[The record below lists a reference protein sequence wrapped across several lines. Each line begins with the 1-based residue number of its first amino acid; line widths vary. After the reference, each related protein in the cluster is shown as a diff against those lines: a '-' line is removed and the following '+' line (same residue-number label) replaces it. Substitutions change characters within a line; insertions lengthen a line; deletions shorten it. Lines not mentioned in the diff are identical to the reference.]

1 MQCIVKKGGRS
12 WSMHSGTLYKS
23 PYDTGYHAY
32 EAICAGRGDSNIKKD
47 LLKRCAYYVSK
58 CTGHSGY
65 SEAQVISKMKCVVES
80 LEEEHGIE
88 QICNGGHY
96 TLVASS
102 GDWSYKGYSGSITV
116 VDYGQ
121 KKGACFA
128 ICNLDDTYYS
138 EYLKT
143 LNT

>member
-1 MQCIVKKGGRS
+1 MQCIVQKDGASFESNTGTVYRAWYGDESRS
-12 WSMHSGTLYKS
+12 
-23 PYDTGYHAY
+23 YD
-32 EAICAGRGDSNIKKD
+32 AICAGRGDSNIQKD

-80 LEEEHGIE
+80 LEQEHRIE
-88 QICNGGHY
+88 QICNGSHY

-102 GDWSYKGYSGSITV
+102 GDWSYRGGSGSITV

-121 KKGACFA
+121 KKVLVSLFA
-128 ICNLDDTYYS
+128 TQPILITM
-138 EYLKT
+138 
-143 LNT
+143 NT